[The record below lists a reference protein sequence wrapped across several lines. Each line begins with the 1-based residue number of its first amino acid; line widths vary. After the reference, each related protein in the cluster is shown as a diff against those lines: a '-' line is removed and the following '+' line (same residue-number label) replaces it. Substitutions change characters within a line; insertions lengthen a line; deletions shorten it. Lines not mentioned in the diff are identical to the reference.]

1 MNPMNKK
8 KNVAM
13 IAAVL
18 AVMMVASLVLGM
30 LPGAATAASSG
41 EIQNQIDKLEQEQE
55 SLKQQMAELE
65 SNLAQNEKD
74 IKSMVAR
81 KDGIDRQVALL
92 HTQITTVKQTVTA
105 YNLMIA
111 DTQDELDAA
120 EKRLALLY
128 EAYKDRIRAMEEQ
141 GEISYW
147 AVIFEAN
154 SFFEMLD
161 RLNMVAEIARADRQ
175 RLEEIRKVAKKV
187 EEAQAQLQEQK
198 KGLETTRQELEAS
211 EKTLIVKQAEA
222 EGLLVEL
229 LSKNEEY
236 AFEMSES

>member
-18 AVMMVASLVLGM
+18 AVMMAASMVLGM

-111 DTQDELDAA
+111 DSQDELDAA

-128 EAYKDRIRAMEEQ
+128 EA
-141 GEISYW
+141 
-147 AVIFEAN
+147 
-154 SFFEMLD
+154 
-161 RLNMVAEIARADRQ
+161 
-175 RLEEIRKVAKKV
+175 
-187 EEAQAQLQEQK
+187 
-198 KGLETTRQELEAS
+198 
-211 EKTLIVKQAEA
+211 
-222 EGLLVEL
+222 
-229 LSKNEEY
+229 
-236 AFEMSES
+236 